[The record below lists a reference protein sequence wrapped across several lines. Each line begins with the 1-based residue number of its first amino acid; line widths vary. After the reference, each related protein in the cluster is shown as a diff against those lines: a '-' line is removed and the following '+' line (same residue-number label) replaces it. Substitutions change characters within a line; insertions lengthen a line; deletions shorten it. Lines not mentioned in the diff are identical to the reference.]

1 MVACLTPV
9 SLCPNNFRVFM
20 KIPGHFWKSGPTQ
33 LRVLRVAA
41 NNCLRAGFQEMGK
54 VQTPTSAHVS
64 VYWGAQ
70 GNFRE
75 ICSVGSWTVTHQ
87 VPAHTMAVPADT
99 RTARVRSLGRLEM
112 PRVWDRCEA
121 WTESLPLLYPS
132 CNLVILG
139 NLIPDFSQKLSIT
152 NQPR

>member
-41 NNCLRAGFQEMGK
+41 NNCLRAGFEEMGK
-54 VQTPTSAHVS
+54 VQAPTSAHFS
-64 VYWGAQ
+64 VYWAAQ

-112 PRVWDRCEA
+112 PQVWDLGEP
-121 WTESLPLLYPS
+121 WTDRKPATS
-132 CNLVILG
+132 V
-139 NLIPDFSQKLSIT
+139 SQL
-152 NQPR
+152 